1 MPSAHRIAA
10 LAVLVVL
17 AGCLSGLGGSTDAP
31 PTPVGGTHA
40 SGDGTHTPGDG
51 THTPTPSEG
60 TPPASPTASGDA
72 CPSGVAFWG
81 LASAGEYGW
90 ERDVVRVGY
99 EAPGNAS
106 ILLVAF
112 VDGTRLGETHVWA
125 RVRVAAD
132 GDPVELGRELS
143 GTHVVRV
150 VAYADANDNGAFDP
164 GIDRQCRTEDG
175 RVVGTEERAIDFDR
189 FAANRTARKAPR

>member
-17 AGCLSGLGGSTDAP
+17 AGCLSGLGAGPGFTDGTPA
-31 PTPVGGTHA
+31 TPVDGTHA
-40 SGDGTHTPGDG
+40 PGDG
-51 THTPTPSEG
+51 PPTPTPSG
-60 TPPASPTASGDA
+60 GPPLASPTASGDA

-81 LASAGEYGW
+81 LSSAGEYGW

-132 GDPVELGRELS
+132 GDPVELGRALS

-189 FAANRTARKAPR
+189 FAANRTARRAPR